1 MATQEARIKELLDLI
16 ALDWQGF
23 WAAVGNMGSL
33 GTAATTL
40 VAAINEVKATADAAV
55 AGTAPD
61 ASETVKGIVELA
73 TNGEAAT
80 GTDTT
85 RAVTPAGVDAALDAR
100 VVPASA
106 TVAGISELASDA
118 EALAF
123 SATDRVI
130 TPGNLGAITNVNNGL
145 AKLDGSGKVASAQLP
160 SFVDDVVEAA
170 NFAALPGT
178 GEAGKVY
185 VTLDN
190 GKTWRWGGSAYAE
203 ISAAPGS
210 TDAVPE
216 GSTNLYYT
224 QTRADARVN
233 ALVVQATE
241 TTSGKAEIATTAE
254 VTTGSD
260 DQRIVT
266 PSKLAARYTALVGDP
281 DADLAAYYTAAKA

>member
-1 MATQEARIKELLDLI
+1 MATQQERFEELLDLI

-33 GTAATTL
+33 TTAATTL
-40 VAAINEVKATADAAV
+40 VAAINEVKTTADAAV
-55 AGTAPD
+55 EGTAPD
-61 ASETVKGIVELA
+61 ATESVKGIVELA
-73 TNGEAAT
+73 TTGEAAT
-80 GTDTT
+80 GTDTS

-100 VVPASA
+100 VVAASA

-118 EALAF
+118 EALAM

-130 TPGNLGAITNVNNGL
+130 TPGNIGAITNVNNGL

-160 SFVDDVVEAA
+160 SFVDDIVEAA

-178 GEAGKVY
+178 GETGKVY
-185 VTLDN
+185 VTIDN
-190 GKTWRWGGSAYAE
+190 GKTFRWGGSAYAE

-210 TDAVPE
+210 TDVVPE

-224 QTRADARVN
+224 QTRVDGRVN
-233 ALVVQATE
+233 TLVVQATE
-241 TTSGKAEIATTAE
+241 ATAGKAEIATTAE

-260 DQRIVT
+260 DQKIVT
-266 PSKLAARYTALVGDP
+266 PSKLAAQIAALFGN
-281 DADLAAYYTAAKA
+281 ADTDYAAYYTAAKA